1 MNNQLF
7 SFKIPRMKRYN
18 WILIILVLL
27 YSVVASAQ
35 ETVIFKGGN
44 LVIGKNVSILE
55 DKTNSLSITEVA
67 DSDAFIPSEV
77 PIPNLQLS
85 RSDFWIK
92 FSIKNESEQ
101 DQFLLALEYPMLSTC
116 EFYSMADGS
125 VQKLSYYESLS
136 KRKYKHQNF
145 IFDINLA
152 KGKTSIYYLRVKSSE
167 QMVLPLI
174 IGSAKSIAEKLV
186 TNDLAWGI
194 FIGLIFVMVIYNFF
208 IWLSVRDSSYFYYV
222 FYSLFIG
229 LTQVTLS
236 GYTYRFI
243 LSDSPE
249 LNHVSVILFA
259 GLAGVTGNLFM
270 MHFLQTRE
278 NTPKLHKATYVSIF
292 IYSAA
297 IVLRFLG
304 YDQASYRA
312 IDIAAVSTVLLTFT
326 VTISLSLKGYR
337 PAILFLLAFSI
348 FFTGLLL
355 FVLRNIGV
363 VPYSDFSN
371 YTKEGG
377 IALNV
382 VVLAFAL
389 ADKINTF
396 KREKERS
403 QEETLVALKEN
414 ERIIREQ
421 NIILET
427 KVDER
432 TQELSQA
439 NSDLSQTL
447 IDLKEAEGQLVEAEK
462 MASLGQLTAGIAHEI
477 NNPINFVTSNI
488 TPLNRDVDI
497 LIDFIQEMEKI
508 GLSDLSVEEK
518 KKQIEEQK
526 EELDYD
532 YLKMEIAQLL
542 KGIHE
547 GASRTSE
554 IVKGLRVFSRLDEDD
569 LKKANINDGLDS
581 TLIVINNLLS
591 NKIQLEK
598 VYSDIP
604 MIECYPGKLNQVFL
618 NILSNAIYAI
628 NKKFGDEQ
636 GGILK
641 ISTSNNEKSIFV
653 KIEDNGIGMDENTK
667 KKIFEPFFTT
677 KDVGEGTGLGM
688 SIAYNTIKRHQGEIQ
703 VNSTPGLGTEFIL
716 ELPIIFDL
724 TEEI

>member
-1 MNNQLF
+1 
-7 SFKIPRMKRYN
+7 MKRYN
-18 WILIILVLL
+18 WILIFFPLLVSLI
-27 YSVVASAQ
+27 ATAQ
-35 ETVIFKGGN
+35 EPVIFKGDN
-44 LVIGKNVSILE
+44 LVIGNHVSILE
-55 DKTNSLSITEVA
+55 DHTNKLSIKEVVN
-67 DSDAFIPSEV
+67 SNAFIPSNV

-85 RSDFWIK
+85 KSDFWIR
-92 FSIKNESEQ
+92 FSIKNES
-101 DQFLLALEYPMLSTC
+101 DQVQILFALEYPMLSTC
-116 EFYSMADGS
+116 EFYSMVDGR
-125 VQKLSYYESLS
+125 VQKLSYDDAFSR
-136 KRKYKHQNF
+136 RKYKHQNF
-145 IFDINLA
+145 IFDINLS
-152 KGKTSIYYLRVKSSE
+152 KGNTSVYYLRVKSSE
-167 QMVLPLI
+167 QMVLPMV
-174 IGSAKSIAEKLV
+174 IGSEKTIMEKLV

-194 FIGLIFVMVIYNFF
+194 FIGLILVMVVYNFF
-208 IWLSVRDSSYFYYV
+208 IWLSVRDSSYYYYV
-222 FYSLFIG
+222 FYSLFVG
-229 LTQVTLS
+229 LTQITLS

-243 LSDSPE
+243 FSDSPE
-249 LNHVSVILFA
+249 LNHLSIILFA

-270 MHFLQTRE
+270 MHFLQTKE

-297 IVLRFLG
+297 IVLRLLG

-312 IDIAAVSTVLLTFT
+312 IDIAAVTTVLLTFT

-337 PAILFLLAFSI
+337 PAILFLLAFSL

-355 FVLRNIGV
+355 FVLRNLGI
-363 VPYSDFSN
+363 VPYNDFSN

-403 QEETLVALKEN
+403 QEETLMALKEN

-421 NIILET
+421 NINLEI
-427 KVDER
+427 KVNER

-488 TPLNRDVDI
+488 TPLNRDVDM
-497 LIDFIQEMEKI
+497 LINFIEEMEKI

-518 KKQIEEQK
+518 KSQIEEHK

-532 YLKMEIAQLL
+532 YLKLEISQLL

-591 NKIQLEK
+591 NKIKLEK

-628 NKKFGDEQ
+628 NKKFVDEE
-636 GGILK
+636 GGVLK
-641 ISTSNNEKSIFV
+641 ISTDYNDKSIFV

-688 SIAYNTIKRHQGEIQ
+688 SIAYNTIKRHQGEIH

-716 ELPIIFDL
+716 ELPIILDL
-724 TEEI
+724 TQEI

>member
-1 MNNQLF
+1 MNNGFF
-7 SFKIPRMKRYN
+7 SFEILRMKRFN
-18 WILIILVLL
+18 WVLIIFPLL
-27 YSVVASAQ
+27 CSLLASAQ
-35 ETVIFKGGN
+35 EPVTFKGGN
-44 LVIGKNVSILE
+44 LVIGNHVSILE
-55 DKTNSLSITEVA
+55 DQTNSLSIKEVVNSNA
-67 DSDAFIPSEV
+67 FVTSDV

-85 RSDFWIK
+85 KSDFWIR
-92 FSIKNESEQ
+92 FSIKNESDQEQ
-101 DQFLLALEYPMLSTC
+101 ILFALEYPMLSTC
-116 EFYSMADGS
+116 EFYSMTDGR
-125 VQKLSYYESLS
+125 VQKLSYDEAFS

-145 IFDINLA
+145 IFDLNLA
-152 KGKTSIYYLRVKSSE
+152 KGTTSVYYLRVKSSE
-167 QMVLPLI
+167 QMVLPMI
-174 IGSAKSIAEKLV
+174 IGSEKTIMEKLV

-194 FIGLIFVMVIYNFF
+194 FIGLILVMVVYNFF
-208 IWLSVRDSSYFYYV
+208 IWLSVKDSSYFYYV
-222 FYSLFIG
+222 FYSLFVG

-243 LSDSPE
+243 LSDSPG
-249 LNHVSVILFA
+249 LNHLSIILFA

-278 NTPKLHKATYVSIF
+278 NTPRLHKATFVSIF
-292 IYSAA
+292 IYSSA
-297 IVLRFLG
+297 IVLRLLG

-312 IDIAAVSTVLLTFT
+312 IDIAAVTTVLLTFT

-337 PAILFLLAFSI
+337 PAILFLLAFSL

-363 VPYSDFSN
+363 VPYNDFSN

-403 QEETLVALKEN
+403 QEETLMALKEN

-421 NIILET
+421 NVILET
-427 KVDER
+427 KVNER

-497 LIDFIQEMEKI
+497 LIGFIEEMEKI
-508 GLSDLSVEEK
+508 GLSDLPVEEK

-532 YLKMEIAQLL
+532 YLKLEISQLL

-591 NKIQLEK
+591 NKIKLEK

-618 NILSNAIYAI
+618 NIISNAIYAI
-628 NKKFGDEQ
+628 DKKFGDEQ
-636 GGILK
+636 GGVLK
-641 ISTSNNEKSIFV
+641 ISTSNNDKSIFV
-653 KIEDNGIGMDENTK
+653 KIEDNGIEMDEITK

-703 VNSTPGLGTEFIL
+703 VNSTPGIGTEFIL
-716 ELPIIFDL
+716 ELPIILDL
-724 TEEI
+724 TAEI

>member
-1 MNNQLF
+1 MNNGLF
-7 SFKIPRMKRYN
+7 SFEILRMKRFY
-18 WILIILVLL
+18 WILIILPLFC
-27 YSVVASAQ
+27 SMMASAQ
-35 ETVIFKGGN
+35 EPIIFKGAN
-44 LVIGKNVSILE
+44 LVIGNHVSILE
-55 DKTNSLSITEVA
+55 DPSNILSIKEAV
-67 DSDAFIPSEV
+67 DSDAFVPSEV
-77 PIPNLQLS
+77 PIPNFQLS
-85 RSDFWIK
+85 KSDFWIR
-92 FSIKNESEQ
+92 FSVKNQS
-101 DQFLLALEYPMLSTC
+101 DQEEILLALEYPMLSTC
-116 EFYSMADGS
+116 EFYSMADGH
-125 VQKLSYYESLS
+125 VQKLSYDEAFS

-152 KGKTSIYYLRVKSSE
+152 KGATSVYYLRVKSSE
-167 QMVLPLI
+167 QIVLPLI
-174 IGSAKSIAEKLV
+174 LGSAKTMAEKLV

-194 FIGLIFVMVIYNFF
+194 FIGLILVMVIYNFF

-222 FYSLFIG
+222 FYSLFVG

-243 LSDSPE
+243 LSDSPG
-249 LNHVSVILFA
+249 LNHLSIILFA

-292 IYSAA
+292 IYCAA
-297 IVLRFLG
+297 IVLRLMG

-312 IDIAAVSTVLLTFT
+312 IDIAAVTTVLLTFT

-337 PAILFLLAFSI
+337 PAILFLLAFSL

-363 VPYSDFSN
+363 VPYNDFSN

-403 QEETLVALKEN
+403 QEETLKALKEN
-414 ERIIREQ
+414 ERIVREQ
-421 NIILET
+421 NVILET
-427 KVDER
+427 KVTER

-447 IDLKEAEGQLVEAEK
+447 LDLKEAEGQLVEAEK

-497 LIDFIQEMEKI
+497 LIDFIEEMEKI

-518 KKQIEEQK
+518 KKQIEDQK

-532 YLKMEIAQLL
+532 YLKLEISQLL

-569 LKKANINDGLDS
+569 LKKANINDGIDS
-581 TLIVINNLLS
+581 TLIVINNLLG
-591 NKIQLEK
+591 NKIKLEK

-618 NILSNAIYAI
+618 NIISNAIYAI

-641 ISTSNNEKSIFV
+641 ISTYDNEKSISV

-716 ELPIIFDL
+716 ELPIILDL
-724 TEEI
+724 TTEI

>member
-1 MNNQLF
+1 
-7 SFKIPRMKRYN
+7 MKKYY
-18 WILIILVLL
+18 WILLVLPL
-27 YSVVASAQ
+27 ICSMMASAQ
-35 ETVIFKGGN
+35 EVVIFKGGN
-44 LVIGKNVSILE
+44 LVIGNHVSIFE
-55 DKTNSLSITEVA
+55 DKTNSLGLKEVVA
-67 DSDAFIPSEV
+67 SDAFVASKV
-77 PIPNLQLS
+77 PIPNFQLS
-85 RSDFWIK
+85 KSDFWIR
-92 FSIKNESEQ
+92 FSIKNESDEEQ
-101 DQFLLALEYPMLSTC
+101 ILLALEYPMLSTC
-116 EFYSMADGS
+116 EFYSMADGQ
-125 VQKLSYYESLS
+125 VQKLSYDEAFS

-152 KGKTSIYYLRVKSSE
+152 KGESSVYYLRVKSSE
-167 QMVLPLI
+167 QIVLPLI
-174 IGSAKSIAEKLV
+174 LGSAKTMAEKLG

-194 FIGLIFVMVIYNFF
+194 FIGLILVMVAYNFF
-208 IWLSVRDSSYFYYV
+208 IWLSVRDFSYFYYV
-222 FYSLFIG
+222 FYSLFVG
-229 LTQVTLS
+229 LTQITLS

-243 LSDSPE
+243 LSDSPK
-249 LNHVSVILFA
+249 LNHLSIILFA

-270 MHFLQTRE
+270 MHFLQTRD

-297 IVLRFLG
+297 IVLRLLG

-312 IDIAAVSTVLLTFT
+312 IDIAAVTTVLLTFT

-363 VPYSDFSN
+363 LPYNNFSN

-403 QEETLVALKEN
+403 QEETLKALKEN

-421 NIILET
+421 NVILET
-427 KVDER
+427 KVTER

-497 LIDFIQEMEKI
+497 LIDFIEQMEKI

-518 KKQIEEQK
+518 KKQIEDQK

-532 YLKMEIAQLL
+532 YLKLEISQLL

-591 NKIQLEK
+591 NKIALEK

-618 NILSNAIYAI
+618 NIISNAIYAI

-641 ISTSNNEKSIFV
+641 ISTSYNEKSIFV
-653 KIEDNGIGMDENTK
+653 KIEDNGIGMDEITK

-703 VNSTPGLGTEFIL
+703 VHSTPGLGTEFIL
-716 ELPIIFDL
+716 ELPIILDL

>member
-1 MNNQLF
+1 
-7 SFKIPRMKRYN
+7 MKKYN
-18 WILIILVLL
+18 WILIFFPLLVSLI
-27 YSVVASAQ
+27 ASAQ
-35 ETVIFKGGN
+35 EPVIFKGNN
-44 LVIGKNVSILE
+44 LVIGNHVSILE
-55 DKTNSLSITEVA
+55 DPTNKLSIKEVVN
-67 DSDAFIPSEV
+67 SNAFIPSNV

-85 RSDFWIK
+85 QSDFWIR
-92 FSIKNESEQ
+92 FSIKNESDQEQ
-101 DQFLLALEYPMLSTC
+101 ILFALEYPMLSTC
-116 EFYSMADGS
+116 EFYSMVDGR
-125 VQKLSYYESLS
+125 VQKLSYDEAFS

-145 IFDINLA
+145 IFDINLS
-152 KGKTSIYYLRVKSSE
+152 KETTSVYYLRVKSSE
-167 QMVLPLI
+167 QMVLPMI
-174 IGSAKSIAEKLV
+174 IGSEKTIMEKLV

-194 FIGLIFVMVIYNFF
+194 FIGLILVMVVYNFF
-208 IWLSVRDSSYFYYV
+208 IWLSVRDSSYYYYV
-222 FYSLFIG
+222 FYSLFVG
-229 LTQVTLS
+229 LTQITLS

-243 LSDSPE
+243 FSNSPE
-249 LNHVSVILFA
+249 LNHLSIILFA

-278 NTPKLHKATYVSIF
+278 NTPKLHKATYVSII

-297 IVLRFLG
+297 IVLRLLG

-312 IDIAAVSTVLLTFT
+312 IDIAAVTTVLLTFT

-337 PAILFLLAFSI
+337 PAILFLLAFSL

-355 FVLRNIGV
+355 FVLRNLGI
-363 VPYSDFSN
+363 VPYNDFSN

-403 QEETLVALKEN
+403 QEETLMALKEN

-421 NIILET
+421 NINLET
-427 KVDER
+427 KVNER

-439 NSDLSQTL
+439 NSDLNQTL

-488 TPLNRDVDI
+488 TPLNRDVDL
-497 LIDFIQEMEKI
+497 LINFIEEMEKI

-518 KKQIEEQK
+518 KSQIEEHK

-532 YLKMEIAQLL
+532 YLKLEISQLL

-591 NKIQLEK
+591 NKIKLEK

-618 NILSNAIYAI
+618 NIISNAIYAI
-628 NKKFGDEQ
+628 NKKFVDEE
-636 GGILK
+636 GGVLK
-641 ISTSNNEKSIFV
+641 ISTDYNDKSIFV

-667 KKIFEPFFTT
+667 KKVFEPFFTT

-688 SIAYNTIKRHQGEIQ
+688 SIAYNTIKRHQGEIHI
-703 VNSTPGLGTEFIL
+703 NSTPGLGTEFIL
-716 ELPIIFDL
+716 ELPIILDL

>member
-1 MNNQLF
+1 MNNGFF
-7 SFKIPRMKRYN
+7 SFEMLRMKRFY
-18 WILIILVLL
+18 WILIILPLFCSVLA
-27 YSVVASAQ
+27 YAQ
-35 ETVIFKGGN
+35 APVIFKGGN
-44 LVIGKNVSILE
+44 LVIGNQVAILE
-55 DKTNSLSITEVA
+55 DPTNSLSIKEVV
-67 DSDAFIPSEV
+67 DSDAFVPSDV

-85 RSDFWIK
+85 KSDFWIR
-92 FSIKNESEQ
+92 FSIKNESDLEQ
-101 DQFLLALEYPMLSTC
+101 ILLALEYPMLSTC
-116 EFYSMADGS
+116 EFYSMEDGH
-125 VQKLSYYESLS
+125 VQKLSYDEAFS

-145 IFDINLA
+145 IFDINHA
-152 KGKTSIYYLRVKSSE
+152 KGTTSVYYLRVKSSE

-174 IGSAKSIAEKLV
+174 IGSEKTIMEKLV

-194 FIGLIFVMVIYNFF
+194 FIGLILVMVVYNFF
-208 IWLSVRDSSYFYYV
+208 IWLSVKDSSYFYYV
-222 FYSLFIG
+222 FYSLFVG

-243 LSDSPE
+243 LTDSPG
-249 LNHVSVILFA
+249 LNHLSIILFA

-278 NTPKLHKATYVSIF
+278 NTPRLHKATYVSIF
-292 IYSAA
+292 IYSSA
-297 IVLRFLG
+297 IVLRLLG

-312 IDIAAVSTVLLTFT
+312 IDIAAVTTVLLTFT

-337 PAILFLLAFSI
+337 PAILFLLAFSL

-363 VPYSDFSN
+363 VPYNDFSN

-403 QEETLVALKEN
+403 QEETLLALKEN

-421 NIILET
+421 NVILET
-427 KVDER
+427 KVNER

-497 LIDFIQEMEKI
+497 LINFIEEMEKI
-508 GLSDLSVEEK
+508 GLSNLSVDEK
-518 KKQIEEQK
+518 KKQIEDQK

-532 YLKMEIAQLL
+532 YLKLEISQLL

-591 NKIQLEK
+591 NKIKLEK

-618 NILSNAIYAI
+618 NIISNAIYAI
-628 NKKFGDEQ
+628 DKKFGDEQ

-641 ISTSNNEKSIFV
+641 ISTSNNDKSIFV
-653 KIEDNGIGMDENTK
+653 KIEDNGIGMDEITK

-716 ELPIIFDL
+716 ELPIILDL
-724 TEEI
+724 TAEI